1 MPKLKTLIGPTLEE
15 VIKNPEIDGHN
26 KKIALSLC
34 RRLYLMSADI
44 EFTANQQEFTDQIT
58 SLMRAIS
65 QDVQSLDKA
74 RKASEVTR
82 LTEDAEKIF
91 LKFLKAENDDQDM
104 LKTAHETVKNSLD
117 KAKEDAKW
125 DIIHTSSLVEFLTSQ
140 SDLSSELKETDLSP
154 EQQKEVIAFYAA
166 QKPSQRSHVFDQVQD
181 LIFDRAYSRSRNSK
195 RKDEILDIAAGFQA
209 NLLKIIVGK
218 LKVNPG
224 LNLNPDV
231 PNAIRLFPSLLQM
244 AVAIDTV
251 KINMAPANPLSVD
264 DLANSELSHIAELRK
279 IINHFTGRLMLGS
292 QQREELEK
300 CIYQSITQLIKP
312 AVAYSKDRFS
322 SFGFAG
328 ETDRAGKTERASR
341 EGAVSPEIPS
351 PKGRHGGG

>member
-1 MPKLKTLIGPTLEE
+1 MPKLKTSIGPTLEE
-15 VIKNPEIDGHN
+15 IIKNPEIDGHD

-34 RRLYLMSADI
+34 RRLYQMSDDI
-44 EFTANQQEFTDQIT
+44 EFISNQQEFNDQIINLT
-58 SLMRAIS
+58 RAIS

-74 RKASEVTR
+74 HQASEVTR
-82 LTEDAEKIF
+82 LAEEAEKIF
-91 LKFLKAENDDQDM
+91 LKLLKAKNDDPVM
-104 LKTAHETVKNSLD
+104 LKTANEVVKNSLD

-154 EQQKEVIAFYAA
+154 EQQKEVMDFYAI
-166 QKPSQRSHVFDQVQD
+166 QKPSQRSLVFDQVQD

-195 RKDEILDIAAGFQA
+195 RKDEILDIAAVFQT
-209 NLLKIIVGK
+209 NLLKIIVDK
-218 LKVNPG
+218 LKENPG

-251 KINMAPANPLSVD
+251 KINMAPAKPLSVD

-279 IINHFTGRLMLGS
+279 IINQFTGRLMLES
-292 QQREELEK
+292 KQRVELEK
-300 CIYQSITQLIKP
+300 CIHQSIIQLMQP
-312 AVAYSKDRFS
+312 VVEFSKEKFS
-322 SFGFAG
+322 SFGFAA
-328 ETDRAGKTERASR
+328 EMGKVGKAAR
-341 EGAVSPEIPS
+341 ESTATPEVPS
-351 PKGRHGGG
+351 PKGRGRAG